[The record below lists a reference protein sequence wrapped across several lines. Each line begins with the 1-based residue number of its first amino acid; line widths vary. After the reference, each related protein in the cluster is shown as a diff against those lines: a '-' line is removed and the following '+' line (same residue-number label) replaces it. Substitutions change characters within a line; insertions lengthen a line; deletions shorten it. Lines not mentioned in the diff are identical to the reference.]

1 MNAVGWRLAVLA
13 LLLGLVLG
21 GRGAWLWQAND
32 YGKQLSA
39 QAADYDRQLAAK
51 DRAHGREREA
61 AAAAALD
68 QLAAQQDARRD
79 LEDRLQEQAQTHWK
93 EMNDAQQTQ
102 ARLRDRLATA
112 DVRLSVLVDAGAIA
126 AQGCDGGGREVPSAG
141 GVVHG
146 AVRAYL
152 EPAHAQRII
161 AITDEG
167 DRGLIALK
175 ACQAYVRT
183 SLSLAPLEPD
193 KF

>member
-32 YGKQLSA
+32 YGRRLSD

-79 LEDRLQEQAQTHWK
+79 FEDRLQEQAQTHWK
-93 EMNDAQQTQ
+93 EMSDAQQTQ

-112 DVRLSVLVDAGAIA
+112 DLRLSVLVDAGAIA
-126 AQGCDGGGREVPSAG
+126 PQGCDGGVRETPGAG
-141 GVVHG
+141 SVVHG
-146 AVRAYL
+146 SIRAYL

-161 AITDEG
+161 VITDEG

-175 ACQAYVRT
+175 ACQAYVRQVT
-183 SLSLAPLEPD
+183 Q
-193 KF
+193 